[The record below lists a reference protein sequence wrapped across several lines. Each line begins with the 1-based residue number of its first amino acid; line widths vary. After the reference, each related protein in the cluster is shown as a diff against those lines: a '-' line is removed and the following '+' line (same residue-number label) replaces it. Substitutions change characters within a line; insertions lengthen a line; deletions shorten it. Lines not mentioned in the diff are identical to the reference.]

1 MDIRDLKE
9 EILNRDLLTD
19 ILSALGCHHIRDKGD
34 YIQAGN
40 KDGDNPNSIVVYKNE
55 YIGCINYTR
64 QITKNGRSA
73 DIFDLISFVQDCS
86 FSEAMRW
93 TCNIAGLDYYGERED
108 IPESLQILQMLKD
121 MNSGSDNE
129 DGTAVTPI
137 SEDILSYYLPYPNKM
152 FEDDGISLEVQK
164 EFGIGYD
171 PQSNRITIPIRS
183 PIGDLCGIKGR
194 LFGEPDDYNP
204 KYLYIEPVV
213 KSKIL
218 YGLFENQQYINRSD
232 HIFIFES
239 EKSVLQ
245 CASNGIYNCVALGG
259 KSLSK
264 TQMELIVRTGCTPI
278 IALDKGIDLEEI
290 KDVASMFPFNI
301 PVYYIFDSDNIL
313 LDKQSPSDDMNK
325 FKILIK
331 HNMYNFNNSEERQC
345 S

>member
-73 DIFDLISFVQDCS
+73 DIFDLISFAQDCS

-93 TCNIAGLDYYGERED
+93 ACNIAGLDYYGERED

-121 MNSGSDNE
+121 LNSGSDNE
-129 DGTAVTPI
+129 DDKAVIPI

-152 FEDDGISLEVQK
+152 FEDDGISLEVQQT
-164 EFGIGYD
+164 FGIGYD

-183 PIGDLCGIKGR
+183 PVGDLCGIKGR

-204 KYLYIEPVV
+204 KYLYV
-213 KSKIL
+213 
-218 YGLFENQQYINRSD
+218 
-232 HIFIFES
+232 
-239 EKSVLQ
+239 
-245 CASNGIYNCVALGG
+245 
-259 KSLSK
+259 
-264 TQMELIVRTGCTPI
+264 
-278 IALDKGIDLEEI
+278 
-290 KDVASMFPFNI
+290 
-301 PVYYIFDSDNIL
+301 
-313 LDKQSPSDDMNK
+313 
-325 FKILIK
+325 
-331 HNMYNFNNSEERQC
+331 YNFYEMFHVRFYTQ
-345 S
+345 